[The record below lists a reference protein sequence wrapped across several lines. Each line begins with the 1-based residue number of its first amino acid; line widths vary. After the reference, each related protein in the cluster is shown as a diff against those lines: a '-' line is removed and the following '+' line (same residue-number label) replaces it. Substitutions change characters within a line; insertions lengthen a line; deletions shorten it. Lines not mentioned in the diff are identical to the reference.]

1 VFDLQITHKRY
12 LPTTARPVSIYSYL
26 INIAMGRYGVCS
38 RMLNAPA
45 VERLTLD
52 VNIYGVRADTK
63 LRC

>member
-1 VFDLQITHKRY
+1 M
-12 LPTTARPVSIYSYL
+12 
-26 INIAMGRYGVCS
+26 AMGRDGVCL

-45 VERLTLD
+45 VARLTLD